1 MRYLISIFFACCV
14 GFSSVAEEPN
24 QKAGKYHSM
33 LEKRPSSGYLFDRFY
48 NAWLDT
54 GSIEGLGDFLKKE
67 TKSDDAAL
75 GDRLLLA
82 WFFAKQGEDA
92 GALEVFKQALKEAPE
107 NAEAWFEKAKIEAVA
122 ELKTVNVTV
131 LDKPTKKTFEQL
143 AKSLNY
149 TPPKTKP

>member
-1 MRYLISIFFACCV
+1 
-14 GFSSVAEEPN
+14 
-24 QKAGKYHSM
+24 M

-75 GDRLLLA
+75 
-82 WFFAKQGEDA
+82 EDA

-107 NAEAWFEKAKIEAVA
+107 NAEAWFEKAKIEAR
-122 ELKTVNVTV
+122 
-131 LDKPTKKTFEQL
+131 
-143 AKSLNY
+143 
-149 TPPKTKP
+149 TPNSKRST